1 MSRNVQFASIL
12 YEEAPFVNERRILE
26 GATLGG
32 RTFVNRFLAL
42 RRSCTPSKK
51 RGGSRLGTSKLRGK
65 WPHKTHP
72 RGGIGGRWL
81 RRKRKNDR
89 KSIDFGVPVSAI
101 EMISPWSGISSGI
114 LRPSWGV
121 ILLIPP
127 KRAARNFDH
136 VSVIPPLALY
146 PRSPYPG
153 TMAARVEP
161 YQPRVISFLCRH
173 RYQK

>member
-1 MSRNVQFASIL
+1 M
-12 YEEAPFVNERRILE
+12 
-26 GATLGG
+26 GG

-51 RGGSRLGTSKLRGK
+51 RGGSRLGASKLRGK

-72 RGGIGGRWL
+72 RGGIGGRRL
-81 RRKRKNDR
+81 RRKTKNNR

-101 EMISPWSGISSGI
+101 EMISPRSCIWSSISSPG
-114 LRPSWGV
+114 WGL
-121 ILLIPP
+121 ILLIHPN
-127 KRAARNFDH
+127 RATRCFCH

-173 RYQK
+173 RYQKWASGNNSFSSP